1 MDTGVYWNAEAPPA
15 KRSRIRHGV
24 PASAGKSKQILLPA
38 NNLWLVFTQ
47 FDRSITGI
55 LLTVGKLF
63 SPDLIRGPYLRLR
76 ASASPAQRMHD
87 FARIVKFGLPLTD
100 VPGHEYLADRDVAS
114 LSLWPADNATSI
126 QEKTMKL
133 LLPSFPLI
141 FTCHVLVSD
150 AAAQQQ
156 TLSINPERC
165 CNQSG

>member
-1 MDTGVYWNAEAPPA
+1 
-15 KRSRIRHGV
+15 
-24 PASAGKSKQILLPA
+24 
-38 NNLWLVFTQ
+38 
-47 FDRSITGI
+47 
-55 LLTVGKLF
+55 
-63 SPDLIRGPYLRLR
+63 
-76 ASASPAQRMHD
+76 MHD